1 MIVPMKKVNI
11 ICQHKDA
18 ARTVRQLRS
27 FGAVHVEHARP
38 PRGADIASLQADIAL
53 AGAAIDILSR
63 QNSADSCGKAEQAQS
78 GDWRMRARHIID
90 LDKRLDQLNEY
101 SRALSAK
108 IDEWEPWGDFDP
120 AQIESLARRN
130 IFVRLFRIP
139 VKDLGSLAPDEI
151 VQTVSVH
158 KGIADCVIVSR
169 KKNELAYKEIMPP
182 RNSLSAMRSRLEKD
196 AVLATEIR
204 RELAQQGAFK
214 KTIQEQKSLL
224 EKELLFQQAVCG
236 MGQHGMLAYISGY
249 APVDSIEG
257 LENAARTHQWALL
270 ISDPGPDDAVPT
282 LLRNPAWVDRIKP
295 VFSLLGIVPGYRE
308 LDVSP
313 VFLVF
318 FSIFFGILIGDAGY
332 GLVYL
337 ALTAWLHH
345 RNRRNSATAHVF
357 SLLYVLSMCA
367 IIWGVMTGTFFGQE
381 WLKNT
386 GVRALVPGLND
397 VRLMQTFCFFLGAFH
412 LSIAHAWRAVLKL
425 PSLSALADAGWICV
439 LWTAFF
445 LARTLILGDPF
456 PACGLWLAAAGVGL
470 VILFTSPQRN
480 MLKAVIRGLG
490 TVALSL
496 MNNFTDVVSY
506 VRLFAVGLAGVAIA
520 ETTNS
525 MAAGLGSGPAGV
537 IFGALIAG
545 IGHGLNIVLG
555 PMSVLVHG
563 VRLNVLE
570 FSSHANISWSGFAYE
585 PLRE

>member
-18 ARTVRQLRS
+18 ARTVGQLRAL
-27 FGAVHVEHARP
+27 GVVHVEHSRLP
-38 PRGADIASLQADIAL
+38 QGADIASLQADIAL
-53 AGAAIDILSR
+53 AKAAIDVLSR
-63 QNSADSCGKAEQAQS
+63 QNSAGASIKSEQALS
-78 GDWRMRARHIID
+78 GDWRTRARHIID

-101 SRALSAK
+101 SRALCAK

-139 VKDLGSLAPDEI
+139 VRDLGTLAPDEI
-151 VQTVSVH
+151 VQTVSVR

-169 KKNELAYKEIMPP
+169 KKKELAYKEIMPP
-182 RNSLSAMRSRLEKD
+182 RNSLSAMRSRFEKD
-196 AVLATEIR
+196 AVLATALR
-204 RELAQQGAFK
+204 QELAQQCVFS

-224 EKELLFQQAVCG
+224 EKELSFQQAVCG

-249 APVDSIEG
+249 APVDSIEA
-257 LENAARTHQWALL
+257 LEQAARVHQWALL
-270 ISDPGPDDAVPT
+270 SSDPGPDDAVPT
-282 LLRNPAWVDRIKP
+282 LLRNPAWVNRVEP
-295 VFSLLGIVPGYRE
+295 VFNLLGIIPGYRE

-332 GLVYL
+332 GLAYL
-337 ALTAWLHH
+337 ALTAWLHC
-345 RNRRNSATAHVF
+345 RNRRDSSMAQVF
-357 SLLYVLSMCA
+357 SLLYVLSLCA
-367 IIWGVMTGTFFGQE
+367 VIWGVMTGTFFGQE
-381 WLKNT
+381 WLRNR
-386 GVRALVPGLND
+386 GFRALVPGLND
-397 VRLMQTFCFFLGAFH
+397 VRTMQTFCFFLGAFH
-412 LSIAHAWRAVLKL
+412 LSLAHAWRAVLKL
-425 PSLSALADAGWICV
+425 PSLSALSDAGWICV

-456 PACGLWLAAAGVGL
+456 PPFGPWLAAAGAGMV
-470 VILFTSPQRN
+470 VLFTNPQRN
-480 MLKAVIRGLG
+480 MLKALAEGFG
-490 TVALSL
+490 AVALSL

-525 MAAGLGSGPAGV
+525 MAAGLGSGPAGI

-545 IGHGLNIVLG
+545 IGHSLNIVLG